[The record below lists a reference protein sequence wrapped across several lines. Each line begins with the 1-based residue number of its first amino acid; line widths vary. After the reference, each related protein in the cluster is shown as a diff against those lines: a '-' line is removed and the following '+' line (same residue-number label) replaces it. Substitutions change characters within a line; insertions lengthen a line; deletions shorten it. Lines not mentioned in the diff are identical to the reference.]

1 MHEVHRFSTK
11 KSTDGLTGLA
21 QDPVTPD
28 NGALMSEQKTSP
40 KSTLS
45 TDDAI
50 APVLRLAG
58 TPAGE
63 PSIAEKRVLE
73 LRNRAVL
80 VLGSLKQESRMLQER
95 LERAG
100 RYDPVKRVTGSSAL
114 DVAAEGTQS
123 MIEDLDELLLEVGE
137 TVSAGSD

>member
-11 KSTDGLTGLA
+11 KSPGDSGGLA
-21 QDPVTPD
+21 HGPDTPD

-40 KSTLS
+40 QSTLS
-45 TDDAI
+45 AREAK

-63 PSIAEKRVLE
+63 PSDAEKRVLE

-80 VLGSLKQESRMLQER
+80 VLGSLKHDSRMLEDR
-95 LERAG
+95 LQRAG

-114 DVAAEGTQS
+114 DTAAKGAQAL
-123 MIEDLDELLLEVGE
+123 IEDLDELLLEVGE
-137 TVSAGSD
+137 TVSSSP